1 MFPVVIKDT
10 KHHANQTATVQ
21 LHRQYRILEHSRLGW
36 VAEPVLNTE
45 VNKCER
51 LVNSEKEIH
60 TEKTPRSLGKI
71 KIKLLVPQKFD
82 GGNYLNWLVQVTFNL
97 KL

>member
-1 MFPVVIKDT
+1 MN
-10 KHHANQTATVQ
+10 HANQTVTVQ
-21 LHRQYRILEHSRLGW
+21 LHRQYRILEHGRLGW

-60 TEKTPRSLGKI
+60 TEKTP
-71 KIKLLVPQKFD
+71 
-82 GGNYLNWLVQVTFNL
+82 
-97 KL
+97 